1 MVSISPW
8 RPCHCT
14 GLLLHALLANCW
26 KKKKCS
32 GERTKIYCTM
42 HFGSFDLTHK
52 FKPPAR
58 TQVEFVVRLKPREG
72 KGWTRSRLL
81 LDSNLHASTF
91 HPISAAPSPPLTD
104 TRTQVQLLP
113 KQRILATDET
123 RWGRQIMT
131 TSVSCPFP
139 SSETR
144 EQRRRREKSRFGAEQ
159 EANSRGVRMDVAQP
173 VCRRS
178 AENTTNW
185 QCLSRLC
192 LCVFVPPSARH
203 CLAKAVVEGS
213 IPLLKC

>member
-1 MVSISPW
+1 MPLYRASATCSPGQLLKEKKMLW
-8 RPCHCT
+8 
-14 GLLLHALLANCW
+14 GEDKNLLHNAFW
-26 KKKKCS
+26 VIWS
-32 GERTKIYCTM
+32 YSQIQTSCTDP
-42 HFGSFDLTHK
+42 GGVWS
-52 FKPPAR
+52 
-58 TQVEFVVRLKPREG
+58 RLKPREG
-72 KGWTRSRLL
+72 KGWTRSRLR

-113 KQRILATDET
+113 KQRFPATDET

-139 SSETR
+139 SSETQER
-144 EQRRRREKSRFGAEQ
+144 RRRREKSRFGAEQ
-159 EANSRGVRMDVAQP
+159 EANSRGVRMDAARP

-178 AENTTNW
+178 AENTTDW